1 MELKLLFALAFLL
14 LTFVS
19 GVSSDSSHYY
29 FTSMFTL
36 GDSHIDTGN
45 FPIMAR
51 AINFP
56 AWVNNPPYG
65 MTFFG
70 CPTRRQCD
78 GRVIVDFM
86 GERRKL
92 R

>member
-19 GVSSDSSHYY
+19 GVSSGSSHYY
-29 FTSMFTL
+29 YLTSIFTL

-56 AWVNNPPYG
+56 AWVNNRPPRHDLLWPSYRAP
-65 MTFFG
+65 M
-70 CPTRRQCD
+70 RR
-78 GRVIVDFM
+78 
-86 GERRKL
+86 ESHRRFHG
-92 R
+92 